1 VITLVGDGLL
11 KKNFFNRP
19 IPPEQV
25 AVFFITLY
33 PVIYAAPWGIAGD
46 AMYDVIT
53 IGEILAEI
61 LAERVNQDFSEPGT
75 LLGPFPSGA
84 PAIAIDQAALA
95 GAKTAIVAKIGADDF
110 GVLNKNRLRRDGV
123 DVSRIIETADNVTG
137 TAFVTYY
144 SNGGRKFIFHF
155 THAACGELAPSDIQE
170 ELVKNIRCL
179 HIMGCSVTGS
189 PSLGETI
196 MKAVRLA
203 KKHGVTVSFDP
214 NIRPEL
220 LKGKIMDYY
229 KELIDTADILLAGK
243 SELAYLYLDIES
255 AVTKLLEQRDRII
268 VIKDGAKN
276 TYVYTRQEAFR
287 VAAFPAIEV
296 DSTGAG
302 DSFDGAFLAL
312 FLGGAGIRTAAIY
325 GNAAG
330 AKAVGRK
337 GPMEGNTGR
346 AALEEFVRANPRI
359 TAEDIAMLYRGN

>member
-1 VITLVGDGLL
+1 
-11 KKNFFNRP
+11 
-19 IPPEQV
+19 
-25 AVFFITLY
+25 
-33 PVIYAAPWGIAGD
+33 
-46 AMYDVIT
+46 MYDVVT

-61 LAERVNQDFSEPGT
+61 LAERVNQEFTEPGT

-84 PAIAIDQAALA
+84 PAIAIDEAALM
-95 GAKTAIVAKIGADDF
+95 GAKTAIVAKIGTDDF
-110 GVLNKNRLRRDGV
+110 GALNKNRLRRDGV

-155 THAACGELAPSDIQE
+155 THAACGELSPSDIQE
-170 ELVKNIRCL
+170 ELIEDTRCL

-189 PSLGETI
+189 PGLGDAV

-203 KKHGVTVSFDP
+203 KKHRVTVSFDP

-229 KELIDTADILLAGK
+229 RELIDAADILLAGK

-255 AVTKLLEQRDRII
+255 AVTKLLEQKDRIV

-276 TYVYTRQEAFR
+276 TYVYTRREAFR
-287 VAAFPAIEV
+287 VAAFPAVEV
-296 DSTGAG
+296 DTTGAG

-312 FLGGAGIRTAAIY
+312 FLQGADIRTAAVY

-330 AKAVGRK
+330 AKAVARK

-359 TAEDIAMLYRGN
+359 TAGDIAMLYHGA